1 MRSVHYGGPART
13 ARPRY
18 PPPDTDTYDRCFG
31 IYQQGPQQVSG
42 KAGMTEHKRTVPGPP
57 TDPAVE
63 ESRPGASDAAAPP
76 SARQAS
82 DTWESLFRAQ
92 VGVMRRLRQDP
103 AFRDLPIGE
112 YDVLFNLSRCATGWT
127 RLNELNQHLLI
138 SQPSLSRMV
147 DRLEGKRLVQ
157 KRPAQND
164 HRGVEIALTAEG
176 RALQRHIGSSHV
188 QRIQEVLAPVL
199 TVGEM
204 EQLKALTD
212 RINTGLD
219 QAG

>member
-1 MRSVHYGGPART
+1 
-13 ARPRY
+13 
-18 PPPDTDTYDRCFG
+18 
-31 IYQQGPQQVSG
+31 
-42 KAGMTEHKRTVPGPP
+42 MTEQKRTTPRKQAAPTSGPP
-57 TDPAVE
+57 SP
-63 ESRPGASDAAAPP
+63 
-76 SARQAS
+76 RQAS
-82 DTWESLFRAQ
+82 ETWESLFRAQ

-103 AFRDLPIGE
+103 AFRELPIGE

-147 DRLEGKRLVQ
+147 DRLESKSLVQ

-164 HRGVEIALTAEG
+164 QRGVEIALTEEG
-176 RALQRHIGSSHV
+176 RALQRHIGTSHV

-199 TVGEM
+199 TAAEM

-219 QAG
+219 HAG